1 MRKIKVDKCEIVK
14 DSKNSVFIV
23 LGDKD
28 LTGDEL
34 ILSLANEIER
44 LNEELERKTFL
55 LHIIDETVG
64 QNTLQANEK
73 VNVINLYLNIAKDDR
88 LLDVDK

>member
-14 DSKNSVFIV
+14 DSENSVFIV

-34 ILSLANEIER
+34 ILSLVNEIKR
-44 LNEELERKTFL
+44 LNEELEHKTFL

-64 QNTLQANEK
+64 QNALKADEK
-73 VNVINLYLNIAKDDR
+73 VNVINLYLNIAKDGG